1 MNKTAE
7 LKIEIL
13 ETERAQLSKKV
24 ENLLSQI
31 ENIDLKIKKIK
42 EFENSRTSKSSR
54 PSSQPTV
61 ERTPTIETS
70 DRYAEFGNE
79 I

>member
-1 MNKTAE
+1 MNETAE
-7 LKIEIL
+7 LKIKIL
-13 ETERAQLSKKV
+13 EMERAKLSKKA
-24 ENLLSQI
+24 ENLLNQI

-61 ERTPTIETS
+61 ESTPTIETS
-70 DRYAEFGNE
+70 DRYADYENE